1 MPSEPTVIHP
11 RDLALGWQGDP
22 LPFGVVD
29 LSDDDGSVE
38 KIILPSFPVIGLGD
52 PRHPLARQLD
62 AMVEPPVPLDTLVE
76 AIDANP
82 RSAAIAVQLLRHIES
97 HSVAAA
103 LHHESMAYGLLQG
116 SDEHKAW
123 RAGRAKSGRVSA
135 PGTVH
140 LSRDG
145 DVLEILLDRPL
156 ASNAV
161 DRGMR
166 DTLREAFTLA
176 ALDEDIQVRMRAVGK
191 AFCIGAELGEFG
203 TTCDPATAHAIR
215 METLPAHAIVRCA
228 DRFSAH
234 VQGACVGTG
243 VEMAA
248 FAHILTATPTAWF
261 QLPELSMGI
270 IPGAGGCVSVTRR
283 IGRQRAALMILS
295 GKRIGAKTALGWGLI
310 DAIMDDDAVD
320 ERGIDVGGA

>member
-1 MPSEPTVIHP
+1 MPPEPPLLHP
-11 RDLALGWQGDP
+11 RDLVLGWQGDP
-22 LPFGVVD
+22 LPLAVLD
-29 LSDDDGSVE
+29 LDDDGVE
-38 KIILPSFPVIGLGD
+38 EIVLPSFPLIGIGD
-52 PRHPLARQLD
+52 RRHPLAHRVD
-62 AMVEPPVPLDTLVE
+62 ALVEPPVSLATLVE
-76 AIDANP
+76 AIEANP
-82 RSAAIAVQLLRHIES
+82 RSAAIVVQLLRHVEG
-97 HSVAAA
+97 HPVEAA

-123 RAGRAKSGRVSA
+123 RAGRRKSGRASP

-140 LSRDG
+140 VSRDG
-145 DVLEILLDRPL
+145 DVLDVVLDRPE

-166 DTLREAFTLA
+166 DALREAFALA
-176 ALDEDIQVRMRAVGK
+176 VLDEDIQVRLRAVGK

-215 METLPAHAIVRCA
+215 METLPAHAIARCA

-248 FAHILTATPTAWF
+248 FAHWLTATPNAWF
-261 QLPELSMGI
+261 QLPELGMGI

-295 GKRIGAKTALGWGLI
+295 GKRIGAKTALGWGLV
-310 DAIMDDDAVD
+310 DAIMDDAAAD
-320 ERGIDVGGA
+320 EGGADIAG